1 MTDRFSGPFVAMF
14 ESLGMGAQFARGRRD
29 ARAGHVRNLTISSS
43 LVVAH
48 VRGPDE
54 PDAHRARIAVRAFG
68 AAEWARIE
76 DELAAEARHVADL
89 LAGRMPADID
99 TVVAGAGL
107 QLLPL
112 SISDVAMDCT
122 CERWSMPCAH
132 LAAACY
138 ALARSFDTD
147 PFGVLAWRGR
157 GRDELLERLRQ
168 LRGAAAPA
176 TARPANAARGL
187 DLENFWGGTPTAAL
201 PTAAGG
207 SAAALAA
214 AGGSPAA
221 ALAAAGGGSAAA
233 PPAAAGGRAAV
244 LPADAGGSA
253 VVVAMPPVVRR
264 ADALLDQL
272 DPLPLAIEGE
282 PVVELLRPLYRAMA
296 EPD

>member
-1 MTDRFSGPFVAMF
+1 MTDRFSAPFVAMF
-14 ESLGMGAQFARGRRD
+14 ESLGMGPRFARGRRD
-29 ARAGHVRNLTISSS
+29 ARAGHVRSLTISSS
-43 LVVAH
+43 LVVAQ
-48 VRGPDE
+48 VRAPDE
-54 PDAHRARIAVRAFG
+54 PVAHRARIAVRAFG
-68 AAEWARIE
+68 AAEWSRIE

-112 SISDVAMDCT
+112 SISEVAMDCT
-122 CERWSMPCAH
+122 CERWPMPCAH

-176 TARPANAARGL
+176 AAQPADAALGL

-201 PTAAGG
+201 PAAAAGATAALVAAGG
-207 SAAALAA
+207 HAAS
-214 AGGSPAA
+214 GEPAA
-221 ALAAAGGGSAAA
+221 AVA
-233 PPAAAGGRAAV
+233 PPAV
-244 LPADAGGSA
+244 L
-253 VVVAMPPVVRR
+253 RR

-272 DPLPLAIEGE
+272 DPLPLAVDGE

-296 EPD
+296 VDAVPD